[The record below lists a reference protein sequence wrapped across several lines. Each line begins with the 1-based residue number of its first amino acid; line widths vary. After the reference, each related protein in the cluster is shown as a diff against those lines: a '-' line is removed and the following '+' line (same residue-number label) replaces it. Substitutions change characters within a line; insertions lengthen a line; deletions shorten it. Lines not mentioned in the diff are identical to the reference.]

1 MQQKMQLR
9 KKYFNL
15 RKKKYFDIDENF
27 FLPLLRLIQSKIK
40 KKFVKIALY
49 YPTNFELNV
58 LKILEFKNI
67 SRKFSLNNETLSIL
81 RKVNFSIHQKE
92 KIALIGPSGAGKTS
106 FLHIAGLLELPTSG
120 EVYINNNL
128 INWNSDKILSQHRLN
143 DIGFIFQ
150 FNNLLDD
157 FNATENT
164 AIPFILSGNSKKL
177 SIEKAEFLLSEVGL
191 EKRLKSYPNQL
202 SGGEQQRVAIA
213 RSLINDPKIILADE
227 PTGNLDND
235 SSIKVMNIFNNLV
248 SKYGCSI
255 IIATHDLEI
264 ANLQDKVISIEEL
277 NS

>member
-1 MQQKMQLR
+1 MNK
-9 KKYFNL
+9 
-15 RKKKYFDIDENF
+15 
-27 FLPLLRLIQSKIK
+27 
-40 KKFVKIALY
+40 V
-49 YPTNFELNV
+49 
-58 LKILEFKNI
+58 LEFKNI
-67 SRKFSLNNETLSIL
+67 SRKFSLNDETLSIL
-81 RKVNFSIHQKE
+81 REVNFSIHEKE

-128 INWNSDKILSQHRLN
+128 IDWNSDKILSQHRLN
-143 DIGFIFQ
+143 AIGFIFQ

>member
-1 MQQKMQLR
+1 MNK
-9 KKYFNL
+9 
-15 RKKKYFDIDENF
+15 
-27 FLPLLRLIQSKIK
+27 
-40 KKFVKIALY
+40 V
-49 YPTNFELNV
+49 
-58 LKILEFKNI
+58 LEFKNI
-67 SRKFSLNNETLSIL
+67 SRKFSLNDETLSIL
-81 RKVNFSIHQKE
+81 REVNFSIHEKE

-128 INWNSDKILSQHRLN
+128 IDWNSDKILSQHRLN

-191 EKRLKSYPNQL
+191 GERLKSYPNQL

-235 SSIKVMNIFNNLV
+235 SSIKVINIFNNLV

-255 IIATHDLEI
+255 IIATHDLEV

>member
-1 MQQKMQLR
+1 MNK
-9 KKYFNL
+9 
-15 RKKKYFDIDENF
+15 
-27 FLPLLRLIQSKIK
+27 
-40 KKFVKIALY
+40 V
-49 YPTNFELNV
+49 
-58 LKILEFKNI
+58 LEFKNI
-67 SRKFSLNNETLSIL
+67 SRKFSLNDETLSIL
-81 RKVNFSIHQKE
+81 REINFSIHEKE

-128 INWNSDKILSQHRLN
+128 IDWNSDKILSQHRLN

>member
-1 MQQKMQLR
+1 MNK
-9 KKYFNL
+9 
-15 RKKKYFDIDENF
+15 
-27 FLPLLRLIQSKIK
+27 
-40 KKFVKIALY
+40 V
-49 YPTNFELNV
+49 
-58 LKILEFKNI
+58 LEFKNI
-67 SRKFSLNNETLSIL
+67 SRKFSLNDETLSIL
-81 RKVNFSIHQKE
+81 REVNFSIHEKE

-128 INWNSDKILSQHRLN
+128 IDWNSDKILSQHRLN

-191 EKRLKSYPNQL
+191 GERLKSYPNQL

-255 IIATHDLEI
+255 IIATHDLEV

>member
-1 MQQKMQLR
+1 MNK
-9 KKYFNL
+9 
-15 RKKKYFDIDENF
+15 
-27 FLPLLRLIQSKIK
+27 
-40 KKFVKIALY
+40 V
-49 YPTNFELNV
+49 
-58 LKILEFKNI
+58 LEFKNI
-67 SRKFSLNNETLSIL
+67 SRKFSLNDETLSIL
-81 RKVNFSIHQKE
+81 REVNFSIHEKE

-106 FLHIAGLLELPTSG
+106 FLHIAGLLELPSSG

-128 INWNSDKILSQHRLN
+128 IDWNSDKILSQHRLN

>member
-1 MQQKMQLR
+1 MNK
-9 KKYFNL
+9 
-15 RKKKYFDIDENF
+15 
-27 FLPLLRLIQSKIK
+27 
-40 KKFVKIALY
+40 V
-49 YPTNFELNV
+49 
-58 LKILEFKNI
+58 LEFKNI

-81 RKVNFSIHQKE
+81 REINFSINEKE

>member
-1 MQQKMQLR
+1 MNK
-9 KKYFNL
+9 
-15 RKKKYFDIDENF
+15 
-27 FLPLLRLIQSKIK
+27 
-40 KKFVKIALY
+40 V
-49 YPTNFELNV
+49 
-58 LKILEFKNI
+58 LEFKNI
-67 SRKFSLNNETLSIL
+67 SRKFSLNDETLSIL
-81 RKVNFSIHQKE
+81 REVNFSIHEKE

-128 INWNSDKILSQHRLN
+128 IDWNSDKILSQHRLN

-227 PTGNLDND
+227 PTGNLDPKKSIEIVNLLKEINLNG
-235 SSIKVMNIFNNLV
+235 SSV
-248 SKYGCSI
+248 
-255 IIATHDLEI
+255 IIATHDYDIINSQSGTMYECCNKKLKKI
-264 ANLQDKVISIEEL
+264 DNLSQ
-277 NS
+277 

>member
-1 MQQKMQLR
+1 MNK
-9 KKYFNL
+9 
-15 RKKKYFDIDENF
+15 
-27 FLPLLRLIQSKIK
+27 
-40 KKFVKIALY
+40 V
-49 YPTNFELNV
+49 
-58 LKILEFKNI
+58 LEFKNI
-67 SRKFSLNNETLSIL
+67 SRKFSLNDETLSIL
-81 RKVNFSIHQKE
+81 REVNFSIHEKE

-128 INWNSDKILSQHRLN
+128 IDWNSDKILSQHRLN

-213 RSLINDPKIILADE
+213 RSLINDPRIILADE

-248 SKYGCSI
+248 CKYGCSI

>member
-1 MQQKMQLR
+1 MNK
-9 KKYFNL
+9 
-15 RKKKYFDIDENF
+15 
-27 FLPLLRLIQSKIK
+27 
-40 KKFVKIALY
+40 V
-49 YPTNFELNV
+49 
-58 LKILEFKNI
+58 LEFKNI
-67 SRKFSLNNETLSIL
+67 SRKFSLNDETLSVL
-81 RKVNFSIHQKE
+81 REVNFSIHEKE

-128 INWNSDKILSQHRLN
+128 IDWNSDKILSQHRLN

-191 EKRLKSYPNQL
+191 GKRLKSYPNQL

-213 RSLINDPKIILADE
+213 RSLINDPKIIFRMSANSLIMLSDSVGQ
-227 PTGNLDND
+227 TTNLGYQNA
-235 SSIKVMNIFNNLV
+235 SKESKEHAHTKILV
-248 SKYGCSI
+248 YGC
-255 IIATHDLEI
+255 LEAFQNGCQKFVMTSSKI
-264 ANLQDKVISIEEL
+264 YRKFK
-277 NS
+277 

>member
-1 MQQKMQLR
+1 MNK
-9 KKYFNL
+9 
-15 RKKKYFDIDENF
+15 
-27 FLPLLRLIQSKIK
+27 
-40 KKFVKIALY
+40 V
-49 YPTNFELNV
+49 
-58 LKILEFKNI
+58 LEFKNI

-81 RKVNFSIHQKE
+81 REINFSINEKE

-128 INWNSDKILSQHRLN
+128 IDWNSDKILSQHRLN

-235 SSIKVMNIFNNLV
+235 SSINVMNIFNNLV

-264 ANLQDKVISIEEL
+264 ANLQDRVISIEEL

>member
-1 MQQKMQLR
+1 MNK
-9 KKYFNL
+9 
-15 RKKKYFDIDENF
+15 
-27 FLPLLRLIQSKIK
+27 
-40 KKFVKIALY
+40 V
-49 YPTNFELNV
+49 
-58 LKILEFKNI
+58 LEFKNI
-67 SRKFSLNNETLSIL
+67 SRKFSLNDETLSIL
-81 RKVNFSIHQKE
+81 REVNFSIHEKE

-235 SSIKVMNIFNNLV
+235 SSIKVMNIFNSLV

>member
-1 MQQKMQLR
+1 MNK
-9 KKYFNL
+9 
-15 RKKKYFDIDENF
+15 
-27 FLPLLRLIQSKIK
+27 
-40 KKFVKIALY
+40 V
-49 YPTNFELNV
+49 
-58 LKILEFKNI
+58 LEFKNI

-81 RKVNFSIHQKE
+81 REVNFSINEKE

-235 SSIKVMNIFNNLV
+235 SSIKVMNIFNKLV

>member
-1 MQQKMQLR
+1 M
-9 KKYFNL
+9 N
-15 RKKKYFDIDENF
+15 
-27 FLPLLRLIQSKIK
+27 
-40 KKFVKIALY
+40 
-49 YPTNFELNV
+49 
-58 LKILEFKNI
+58 KILEFKNI
-67 SRKFSLNNETLSIL
+67 SRNFSLNNETLSVL
-81 RKVNFSIHQKE
+81 REVNFSINEKE
-92 KIALIGPSGAGKTS
+92 RIALVGPSGAGKTS

-128 INWNSDKILSQHRLN
+128 IDWNSDKILSQYRLN

>member
-1 MQQKMQLR
+1 MNK
-9 KKYFNL
+9 
-15 RKKKYFDIDENF
+15 
-27 FLPLLRLIQSKIK
+27 
-40 KKFVKIALY
+40 V
-49 YPTNFELNV
+49 
-58 LKILEFKNI
+58 LEFKNI

-128 INWNSDKILSQHRLN
+128 IDWNSDKILSQHRLN

>member
-1 MQQKMQLR
+1 MNK
-9 KKYFNL
+9 
-15 RKKKYFDIDENF
+15 
-27 FLPLLRLIQSKIK
+27 
-40 KKFVKIALY
+40 V
-49 YPTNFELNV
+49 
-58 LKILEFKNI
+58 LEFKNV

-81 RKVNFSIHQKE
+81 KEVNFSIYEKE

-128 INWNSDKILSQHRLN
+128 IDWNSDKILSQYRLN

-177 SIEKAEFLLSEVGL
+177 SMEKAEFLLSEVGL

>member
-1 MQQKMQLR
+1 MNK
-9 KKYFNL
+9 
-15 RKKKYFDIDENF
+15 
-27 FLPLLRLIQSKIK
+27 
-40 KKFVKIALY
+40 V
-49 YPTNFELNV
+49 
-58 LKILEFKNI
+58 LEFKDI

-81 RKVNFSIHQKE
+81 RKVNFSIHEKE

-128 INWNSDKILSQHRLN
+128 IDWNSDKILSQHRLN

-235 SSIKVMNIFNNLV
+235 SSINVMNIFNNLV

-264 ANLQDKVISIEEL
+264 ANLQDRVISIEEL

>member
-1 MQQKMQLR
+1 MR
-9 KKYFNL
+9 
-15 RKKKYFDIDENF
+15 E
-27 FLPLLRLIQSKIK
+27 
-40 KKFVKIALY
+40 
-49 YPTNFELNV
+49 
-58 LKILEFKNI
+58 
-67 SRKFSLNNETLSIL
+67 
-81 RKVNFSIHQKE
+81 VNFSIHEKE

-128 INWNSDKILSQHRLN
+128 IDWNSDKILSQHRLN

>member
-1 MQQKMQLR
+1 MNK
-9 KKYFNL
+9 
-15 RKKKYFDIDENF
+15 
-27 FLPLLRLIQSKIK
+27 
-40 KKFVKIALY
+40 V
-49 YPTNFELNV
+49 
-58 LKILEFKNI
+58 LEFKNI

-81 RKVNFSIHQKE
+81 REVNFSINEKE

-128 INWNSDKILSQHRLN
+128 IDWNSDKILSQHRLN

>member
-1 MQQKMQLR
+1 M
-9 KKYFNL
+9 N
-15 RKKKYFDIDENF
+15 
-27 FLPLLRLIQSKIK
+27 
-40 KKFVKIALY
+40 
-49 YPTNFELNV
+49 
-58 LKILEFKNI
+58 KILEFKNI
-67 SRKFSLNNETLSIL
+67 SRNFSLNNETLSIL
-81 RKVNFSIHQKE
+81 REVNFSINEKE
-92 KIALIGPSGAGKTS
+92 RIALVGPSGAGKTS

-128 INWNSDKILSQHRLN
+128 INWNSDKILSQYRLN

>member
-1 MQQKMQLR
+1 MNK
-9 KKYFNL
+9 
-15 RKKKYFDIDENF
+15 
-27 FLPLLRLIQSKIK
+27 
-40 KKFVKIALY
+40 V
-49 YPTNFELNV
+49 
-58 LKILEFKNI
+58 LEFKNI
-67 SRKFSLNNETLSIL
+67 SRKFSLSDETLSIL
-81 RKVNFSIHQKE
+81 REVNFSIHEKE

-128 INWNSDKILSQHRLN
+128 IDWNSDKILSQHRLN

-177 SIEKAEFLLSEVGL
+177 SMEKAEFLLSEVGL

-213 RSLINDPKIILADE
+213 RSLINDPRIILADE

-248 SKYGCSI
+248 SEYGCSI

>member
-1 MQQKMQLR
+1 MNK
-9 KKYFNL
+9 
-15 RKKKYFDIDENF
+15 
-27 FLPLLRLIQSKIK
+27 
-40 KKFVKIALY
+40 V
-49 YPTNFELNV
+49 
-58 LKILEFKNI
+58 LEFKNI

-81 RKVNFSIHQKE
+81 REVNFSINEKE

-128 INWNSDKILSQHRLN
+128 IDWNSDKILSQHRLN

-213 RSLINDPKIILADE
+213 RSLINDPRIILADE

>member
-1 MQQKMQLR
+1 MNK
-9 KKYFNL
+9 
-15 RKKKYFDIDENF
+15 
-27 FLPLLRLIQSKIK
+27 
-40 KKFVKIALY
+40 V
-49 YPTNFELNV
+49 
-58 LKILEFKNI
+58 LEFKNI

-81 RKVNFSIHQKE
+81 RKVNFSINEKE

-128 INWNSDKILSQHRLN
+128 IDWNSDKILSQHRLN

>member
-1 MQQKMQLR
+1 M
-9 KKYFNL
+9 N
-15 RKKKYFDIDENF
+15 
-27 FLPLLRLIQSKIK
+27 
-40 KKFVKIALY
+40 
-49 YPTNFELNV
+49 
-58 LKILEFKNI
+58 KILEFKNI
-67 SRKFSLNNETLSIL
+67 SRNFSLNNETLSIL
-81 RKVNFSIHQKE
+81 REVNFSINEKE
-92 KIALIGPSGAGKTS
+92 RIALVGPSGAGKTS

-128 INWNSDKILSQHRLN
+128 IDWNSDKILSQHRLN

-235 SSIKVMNIFNNLV
+235 SSIKVINIFNNLV

>member
-1 MQQKMQLR
+1 MNK
-9 KKYFNL
+9 
-15 RKKKYFDIDENF
+15 
-27 FLPLLRLIQSKIK
+27 
-40 KKFVKIALY
+40 V
-49 YPTNFELNV
+49 
-58 LKILEFKNI
+58 LEFKNI

-81 RKVNFSIHQKE
+81 REVNFSINEKE
-92 KIALIGPSGAGKTS
+92 KIALTGPSGAGKTS